1 MPSTS
6 KVNIFVSL
14 NFICC
19 FYCLLINLI
28 VNKADS
34 PPVWMSNCSCFYSPM
49 SAILSVV
56 PKICQCAIQNSE
68 IFLGCA
74 MCLRLLLLRING
86 LYAATGPR
94 QIWEMKG
101 WRSGLVQPPP
111 LVSHPHSNDELPTFL
126 SEPLSQSLQERLS
139 STSEPMSHPY
149 SPM

>member
-1 MPSTS
+1 
-6 KVNIFVSL
+6 
-14 NFICC
+14 
-19 FYCLLINLI
+19 
-28 VNKADS
+28 
-34 PPVWMSNCSCFYSPM
+34 M

-56 PKICQCAIQNSE
+56 PKICQCASQNSE

-94 QIWEMKG
+94 QIWEMTG
-101 WRSGLVQPPP
+101 SNPGLLYPP
-111 LVSHPHSNDELPTFL
+111 VSHPHSNDELPTFL

-139 STSEPMSHPY
+139 STSERLPGSSIEPPMSHPY